1 MAKRIKWIAPD
12 VNFNRG
18 NYESVIAK
26 FDNCKKW
33 LRVGAVCSTQ
43 TAKADFRK
51 LAQEF
56 GAETVE
62 IKPLWGLDEEP
73 TEDRMNVVDFCQ
85 LSDGYW
91 FYIEKAVPEGATRE
105 FIEFEPSQL
114 FV

>member
-12 VNFNRG
+12 VSFSRG

-33 LRVGAVCSTQ
+33 LHVGAVCSTQ
-43 TAKADFRK
+43 SAKTSFRK

-62 IKPLWGLDEEP
+62 IKPLWGLDEKP
-73 TEDRMNVVDFCQ
+73 TENRMNVVNFRK
-85 LSDGYW
+85 LSDSYW
-91 FYIEKAVPEGATRE
+91 FYIEKAVPEGAKRE
-105 FIEFEPSQL
+105 FIEFKPAEL
-114 FV
+114 FA

>member
-12 VNFNRG
+12 VSFSRG

-43 TAKADFRK
+43 TAKSDFRK

-62 IKPLWGLDEEP
+62 IKHLWGADEEP
-73 TEDRMNVVDFCQ
+73 TEDRMNVVDFRQ

-105 FIEFEPSQL
+105 FIEFEASEL
-114 FV
+114 FA